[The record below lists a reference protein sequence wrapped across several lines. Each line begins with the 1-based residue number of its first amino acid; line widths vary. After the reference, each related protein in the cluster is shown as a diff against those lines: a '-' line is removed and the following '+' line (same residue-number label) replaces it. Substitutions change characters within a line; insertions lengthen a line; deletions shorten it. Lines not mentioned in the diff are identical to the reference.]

1 MVNHLEAWAEAL
13 SALPRDC
20 ELPAPLVKRLRGEFT
35 VSQRALRGEQNKG
48 GRLREPTALSLA
60 RDALPRS
67 ASQSPRPRKRQRSPT
82 PPPADSALEAMTG
95 AQLRK
100 LMARQG
106 VGAAPAAW
114 AADVRSLLREV
125 RAFED
130 SSERVSLE
138 DVRPAIAAR
147 GFTWTGSLPLNG
159 TRCVISVPPAWP
171 CYLDAWGADNS
182 HARGCK
188 KYIRSMASLV
198 GYLEKCLELA
208 RDGVSVRL
216 EGDATPSD
224 DEANASDDATPPSV
238 APSQADEAEI
248 EQARAKLLDFL
259 EKTQAPASS
268 DPITSPPTPSPRH
281 AKHTQVRRPERR
293 PPPRRA
299 RRPHHGDAPRGRR
312 RIERTPGLLLP
323 LGGPPE
329 AAAVAA
335 GRRERARA
343 QRRLVTA
350 ASCDPRVNV
359 VNYTHS
365 CGMKRPS

>member
-1 MVNHLEAWAEAL
+1 MDAGSVVHHLEAWAEAL
-13 SALPRDC
+13 SALPRDAA
-20 ELPAPLVKRLRGEFT
+20 LPAPLVKRLRGEFT

-114 AADVRSLLREV
+114 LADVRALLCEV
-125 RAFED
+125 RALED

-171 CYLDAWGADNS
+171 CYFDAWGEANS

-198 GYLEKCLELA
+198 GYLETCVELA
-208 RDGVSVRL
+208 RQGSSIRL
-216 EGDATPSD
+216 EGDAAPTSD
-224 DEANASDDATPPSV
+224 D
-238 APSQADEAEI
+238 
-248 EQARAKLLDFL
+248 
-259 EKTQAPASS
+259 
-268 DPITSPPTPSPRH
+268 
-281 AKHTQVRRPERR
+281 
-293 PPPRRA
+293 
-299 RRPHHGDAPRGRR
+299 
-312 RIERTPGLLLP
+312 
-323 LGGPPE
+323 
-329 AAAVAA
+329 
-335 GRRERARA
+335 
-343 QRRLVTA
+343 
-350 ASCDPRVNV
+350 
-359 VNYTHS
+359 
-365 CGMKRPS
+365 

>member
-1 MVNHLEAWAEAL
+1 
-13 SALPRDC
+13 
-20 ELPAPLVKRLRGEFT
+20 
-35 VSQRALRGEQNKG
+35 
-48 GRLREPTALSLA
+48 
-60 RDALPRS
+60 
-67 ASQSPRPRKRQRSPT
+67 
-82 PPPADSALEAMTG
+82 MTG

-106 VGAAPAAW
+106 VGAAPVAW

-125 RAFED
+125 RALED
-130 SSERVSLE
+130 GAERVSLE

-216 EGDATPSD
+216 EGDTAASD

-248 EQARAKLLDFL
+248 EQARAKLLGFL
-259 EKTQAPASS
+259 EKTCGAPREVMTRASR
-268 DPITSPPTPSPRH
+268 D
-281 AKHTQVRRPERR
+281 VRISAT
-293 PPPRRA
+293 RRA
-299 RRPHHGDAPRGRR
+299 DVGELKGHLDYYYHLAGHPKQLRSRR
-312 RIERTPGLLLP
+312 
-323 LGGPPE
+323 
-329 AAAVAA
+329 AVASA
-335 GRRERARA
+335 LG
-343 QRRLVTA
+343 L
-350 ASCDPRVNV
+350 SGDW
-359 VNYTHS
+359 
-365 CGMKRPS
+365 